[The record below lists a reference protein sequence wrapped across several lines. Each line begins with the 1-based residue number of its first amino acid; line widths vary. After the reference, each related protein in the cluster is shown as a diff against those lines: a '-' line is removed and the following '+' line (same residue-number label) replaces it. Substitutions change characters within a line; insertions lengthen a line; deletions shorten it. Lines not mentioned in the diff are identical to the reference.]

1 MIKNTILL
9 DALRG
14 KNHCGRPPVWLMRQA
29 GRYMP
34 EYRKIRGKYSFLE
47 MCHTPEIAAEI
58 TLQPIKAFDMDA
70 AILFS
75 DILVIPEALDV
86 GLRFEDSVGPII
98 ENPLTQPS
106 DIARLPKYLACE
118 KLNYVADAIK
128 ILKKE
133 LEIPLIG
140 FAGGPFTIASYMI
153 EGGSSKSL
161 QKTKKWMIQNPKSF
175 HALLQ
180 KLTDDTI
187 DYVKL
192 QIEAGVNAVQI
203 FDSWAHVLSHNHFKE
218 FSLYYL
224 EQISNA
230 IKSMK
235 TPSILFCKG
244 SSVFAKDLSE
254 INPTAVSLDWNAS
267 LKEIRKNIPSEI
279 CLQGNLDPDILY
291 ADAKV
296 LESEVQSLLRDMDS
310 DPSYI
315 FNLGHGISPDVSPDS
330 VKTLVNTIKNYKIHL
345 K

>member
-9 DALRG
+9 DALQG
-14 KNHCGRPPVWLMRQA
+14 KNYCGKPPVWLMRQA

-34 EYRKIRGKYSFLE
+34 EYRKIREKYSFLE
-47 MCHTPEIAAEI
+47 MCHTPEIAAAI
-58 TLQPIKAFDMDA
+58 TLQPIKAFEMDA

-86 GLRFEDSVGPII
+86 GLRFEDSIGPII
-98 ENPLTQPS
+98 ENPLVQPC
-106 DIARLPKYLACE
+106 DIARLPKYLANE
-118 KLNYVADAIK
+118 KLNYVGEAIK
-128 ILKKE
+128 LLKKE

-153 EGGSSKSL
+153 EGRSSKSL
-161 QKTKKWMIQNPKSF
+161 QKTKKWMIQNPISF
-175 HALLQ
+175 HSLLQ

-187 DYVKL
+187 DYIKL
-192 QIEAGVNAVQI
+192 QIEAGVNVVQI
-203 FDSWAHVLSHNHFKE
+203 FDSWAHVLSHKHFRE

-230 IKSMK
+230 IKKMN
-235 TPSILFCKG
+235 TPSILFCRG

-254 INPTAVSLDWNAS
+254 IKPTAVSIDWNAS
-267 LKEIRKNIPSEI
+267 LKEIRKNTSSQL

-291 ADAKV
+291 ADAKI
-296 LESEVQSLLRDMDS
+296 LEKEVKSLLFDMDF

-330 VKTLVNTIKNYKIHL
+330 VKVLVNTIKNYK